1 MPATLERVIWTAGER
16 RNLRW
21 LVDAYLTIQRA
32 RIQTSNREGAVQRG
46 TDLHPVPP
54 VLADS
59 FLALEAQE
67 ERIALAF
74 GKALEGHPAWPWL
87 RRVRGVSSV
96 LGAQLLG
103 LLDKIEYARCP
114 EHGNARVP
122 RGADASCETCWVP
135 TGRVGIACF
144 DTVSK
149 LWAFSGYGVVNGQ
162 RQRPEE
168 GKIRPYSV
176 TVKTVLYKIAT
187 SMVRAGAG
195 PYEEIYRR
203 ARQRYEASRAPACE
217 KHKKPSHSCPDC
229 WPPSRKHATALRIMI
244 KLFLAHL
251 WETWRGAEGLPLR
264 RSYVHE
270 KLGHPTVTNPWDFV
284 K

>member
-1 MPATLERVIWTAGER
+1 MTARVWSPGER

-32 RIQTSNREGAVQRG
+32 RIQTGNREGAVQRG
-46 TDLHPVPP
+46 TDLFPVPP
-54 VLADS
+54 VLAEA
-59 FLALEAQE
+59 LAGLETQE
-67 ERIALAF
+67 ERIAKEFEQALA
-74 GKALEGHPAWPWL
+74 GHPAWPWL
-87 RRVRGVSSV
+87 ERVRGVSSV

-103 LLDKIEYARCP
+103 LLDKIEYGLCP

-122 RGADASCETCWVP
+122 RGSDDPCETCWTP

-149 LWAFSGYGVVNGQ
+149 LWAFSGYAVVNGK

-176 TVKTVLYKIAT
+176 TIKTVCYKIAT
-187 SMVRAGAG
+187 SMLRAGQG
-195 PYEEIYRR
+195 PYEAKYRQAR
-203 ARQRYEASRAPACE
+203 ARLDATRTPACPQ
-217 KHKKPSHSCPDC
+217 HKKPSHSCADC
-229 WPPSRKHATALRIMI
+229 WPPSRLHATGLRVMI

-251 WETWRGAEGLPLR
+251 WETWRAAEGLPLR

-270 KLGHPTVTNPWDFV
+270 KLGHPTTTDPWDFV
-284 K
+284 TP